1 MFKQLTY
8 LALSMTG
15 GVSPATVGRV
25 KHKYGLDTP
34 LPNAQRTLAKS
45 NAVAQQ
51 ARDWVIRFMP
61 KKDRQ
66 LPTVERSWEESR
78 AMSYVAQYTKELASA
93 NETLRL
99 LNQGCVAGDRG
110 AAEDLDPAQKRQRV

>member
-1 MFKQLTY
+1 MFKELSY
-8 LALSMTG
+8 LALSMTS

-34 LPNAQRTLAKS
+34 LPNAQRTLARS

-66 LPTVERSWEESR
+66 LPKVERSWEESR
-78 AMSYVAQYTKELASA
+78 AMGYVAQYTKELATA

-99 LNQGCVAGDRG
+99 LNEGRTPQH
-110 AAEDLDPAQKRQRV
+110 AEEEDPAQTKRQRV